1 MPGEE
6 QFNVNLPIYLQIM
19 EQIRRRIVTGE
30 WRAGERVP
38 SVRELA
44 AVFGVNPNTMQR
56 ALSELEREELLYSE
70 RTAGR
75 FITADTARI
84 DALRAR
90 MAKDTCTRFLHE
102 MGQLGYARNEVLS
115 MLAEPPG
122 DGSERQEMHAAS
134 D

>member
-6 QFNVNLPIYLQIM
+6 QYNVNLPIYLQIM

-44 AVFGVNPNTMQR
+44 VAFGVNPNTMQR
-56 ALSELEREELLYSE
+56 ALSELEREELLFSE

-84 DALRAR
+84 DALRVR
-90 MAKDTCTRFLHE
+90 MAKDTCACFLHE
-102 MGQLGYARNEVLS
+102 MRQLGYTRDEALS
-115 MLAEPPG
+115 MLAEQPG
-122 DGSERQEMHAAS
+122 DGFE
-134 D
+134 

>member
-6 QFNVNLPIYLQIM
+6 QYNVNLPIYLQIM

-30 WRAGERVP
+30 WQAGERVP

-44 AVFGVNPNTMQR
+44 AAFGVNPNTMQR
-56 ALSELEREELLYSE
+56 ALSELEREELLFSE

-84 DALRAR
+84 DGLRAR
-90 MAKDTCTRFLHE
+90 MAKDTCARFFHE
-102 MGQLGYARNEVLS
+102 MEQLGYARGEVLS
-115 MLAEPPG
+115 MLAAYEG
-122 DGSERQEMHAAS
+122 GLRSG
-134 D
+134 

>member
-90 MAKDTCTRFLHE
+90 MAQDTCTRFLHE